1 MRNRPP
7 TSFPSD
13 QLLDRRQVLVGA
25 SSLAALFALQCK
37 GAARQQL
44 PHHAFKPVPLSSDD
58 VVRVPDG
65 YVCKALVP
73 WGTPLQVGAK
83 PWAIADGEPQ
93 QRAQTGMHHDGMAF
107 FPADGS
113 STRGILAIN
122 HEYTDEGL
130 LHQGGLADWSAAKV
144 AKSKAAVGVS
154 IVELEFAAGEW
165 QVRGGTRITA
175 LDRIEFSGPAKAHRL
190 LQTETGGEA
199 WERAGTAVEG
209 TFGNCANGVTP
220 WGTYLTCEENFPDWF
235 AYTKPDPG
243 AVEAMDGAGKLAAK
257 RLERYLFGE
266 PVKTV
271 VGDKAKELKWRSG
284 YGWHLDPRFDLDLAA
299 SGNHSNRFG
308 WVLEIDPREP
318 GKRVKRTAL
327 GRFRHENAA
336 VVVARDGRVVVYLG
350 DDARF
355 EYIYKFVSKERFE
368 PEQPAG
374 DAAARRRSH
383 DHNWQLLDDGTL
395 YVARFD
401 ENGTGEWL
409 ELSPEV
415 PAIKA
420 SGEFAD
426 LGGVV
431 VFARRAGR
439 PGGPA
444 KVARP

>member
-37 GAARQQL
+37 GAARQQV
-44 PHHAFKPVPLSSDD
+44 PHHAFKPVPLSTDD
-58 VVRVPDG
+58 AVRVPDG

-73 WGTPLQVGAK
+73 WGTPLQAGA
-83 PWAIADGEPQ
+83 PWGIADGEAQ

-113 STRGILAIN
+113 STRGILAVN

-130 LHQGGLADWSAAKV
+130 LHADGLANWKAAKV

-154 IVELEFAAGEW
+154 IVQLEFALGEW
-165 QVRGGTRITA
+165 QVRGGSRITA
-175 LDRIEFSGPAKAHRL
+175 LDRIDISGPAKEHRL
-190 LQTETGGEA
+190 LQTTSGGEK
-199 WERAGTAVEG
+199 WEQTGTAVEG

-235 AYTKPDPG
+235 AYTKPTPA
-243 AVEAMDGAGKLAAK
+243 AVEAMEPAAKLAAK

-271 VGDKAKELKWRSG
+271 VGDKAKELNWRSG
-284 YGWHLDPRFDLDLAA
+284 YGWHLDPRFDLDVAA
-299 SGNHSNRFG
+299 SRNHSNRFG
-308 WVLEIDPREP
+308 WVVEIDPSNPTR
-318 GKRVKRTAL
+318 RCKRTAL

-336 VVVARDGRVVVYLG
+336 TVVAPDGRVVVHLG

-368 PEQPAG
+368 PG
-374 DAAARRRSH
+374 NS
-383 DHNWQLLDDGTL
+383 DHNWKLLDEGTL

-401 ENGTGEWL
+401 AGGKGQWL

-420 SGEFAD
+420 SGE
-426 LGGVV
+426 
-431 VFARRAGR
+431 
-439 PGGPA
+439 
-444 KVARP
+444 